1 MNLIVTGLAFVVAA
15 LITGYVCHPGTK
27 FYRLDHPNA
36 RSLHAN
42 PTPRGGGLGIVA
54 GILVSATVFVTL
66 EESSSMG
73 LGWFAAAALLV
84 AAISLIDDWLS
95 IHFGVRI
102 VVHFTAAG
110 VLIWD
115 GFWLQSITVPGE
127 TWPLSDFLAI
137 VLSLLFIVWMTNL
150 YNFMDGMDGFA
161 GGMTVI
167 GFGTFAAF
175 GWLTGAELFSALS
188 LLVAAAAGGFLLF
201 NFPPARIFMGDV
213 GSSFLGFLAAAFMLW
228 ADRDGIFP
236 LWTGVLLFSPFIV
249 DASVTLIMRI
259 IRRERFWEA
268 HKTHYYQRL
277 VQLGWGHRRTVL
289 WEYLL
294 MILCALSAVLA
305 QRLSPPSQWFIIVV
319 WVIAYLLI
327 MSVVHY
333 LEARRSAVMTR

>member
-1 MNLIVTGLAFVVAA
+1 MNLIATGLAFVVAA
-15 LITGYVCHPGTK
+15 LINGYLCHPGTK
-27 FYRLDHPNA
+27 FYRLDHPNP
-36 RSLHAN
+36 RSLHEH
-42 PTPRGGGLGIVA
+42 PTPRGGGLGIII
-54 GILVSATVFVTL
+54 GILVSGALFVAL
-66 EESSSMG
+66 GEGSDMG
-73 LGWFAAAALLV
+73 LGWLVAAALLV
-84 AAISLIDDWLS
+84 AAISLVDDWLS
-95 IHFGVRI
+95 IHFGVRV

-110 VLIWD
+110 LLVWD
-115 GFWLQSITVPGE
+115 GFWLQSIVLPGE
-127 TWPLSDFLAI
+127 MWALSDFLAI
-137 VLSLLFIVWMTNL
+137 GLSLLFIVWMTNL

-161 GGMTVI
+161 GGMAVI
-167 GFGTFAAF
+167 GFGTFGLL
-175 GWLTGAELFSALS
+175 GWLASAELFAALS
-188 LLVAAAAGGFLLF
+188 LLVAAAAAGFLLF

-228 ADRDGIFP
+228 ADRDGVFP
-236 LWTGVLLFSPFIV
+236 LWIGMLVFSPFIV
-249 DASVTLIMRI
+249 DASVTLVVRI
-259 IRRERFWEA
+259 VRRERFWEA

-333 LEARRSAVMTR
+333 LETRRSAVMTR

>member
-15 LITGYVCHPGTK
+15 LITGYLCHPGTK

-36 RSLHAN
+36 RSLHVN
-42 PTPRGGGLGIVA
+42 PTPRGGGLGIVV
-54 GILVSATVFVTL
+54 GILVSSATLVTL
-66 EESSSMG
+66 GEGSNIE
-73 LGWFAAAALLV
+73 LGWLAAAALLV
-84 AAISLIDDWLS
+84 AVISLIDDWLS

-110 VLIWD
+110 VLVWD
-115 GFWLQSITVPGE
+115 GFWLQSITLPGE
-127 TWPLSDFLAI
+127 TWALADLVAI
-137 VLSLLFIVWMTNL
+137 GLSLLFVVWMVNL

-161 GGMTVI
+161 GGMTVM
-167 GFGTFAAF
+167 GFSTFATL
-175 GWLTGAELFSALS
+175 GWLAGAELFSALS
-188 LLVAAAAGGFLLF
+188 LLVAATAAGFLLF

-213 GSSFLGFLAAAFMLW
+213 GSSCLGFFAAAFILW

-236 LWTGVLLFSPFIV
+236 LWIGVLVFSPFIV
-249 DASVTLIMRI
+249 DASVTLIMRMA
-259 IRRERFWEA
+259 RRERFWEA

-294 MILCALSAVLA
+294 MILCALSAVFA
-305 QRLSPPSQWFIIVV
+305 QRLSPPGQWVIIAV
-319 WVIAYLLI
+319 WVTAYLLI
-327 MSVVHY
+327 MLAVRY

>member
-1 MNLIVTGLAFVVAA
+1 MELIVIGLAFVVAA
-15 LITGYVCHPGTK
+15 LITGYLCHPGTK

-36 RSLHAN
+36 RSLHVN
-42 PTPRGGGLGIVA
+42 PTPRGGGLGIIV
-54 GILVSATVFVTL
+54 GILVSATVLVTFG
-66 EESSSMG
+66 EGSNMG
-73 LGWFAAAALLV
+73 LGWLAAAALLV
-84 AAISLIDDWLS
+84 AIISLIDDWLS

-110 VLIWD
+110 VLVWD
-115 GFWLQSITVPGE
+115 GFWLQSITLPGE
-127 TWPLSDFLAI
+127 TWALSDLVAI
-137 VLSLLFIVWMTNL
+137 GLSLLFIVWMTNL

-167 GFGTFAAF
+167 GFGTFGVL
-175 GWLTGAELFSALS
+175 GWLAGAESFGVLC
-188 LLVAAAAGGFLLF
+188 LLVAAAAGGFLRF

-236 LWTGVLLFSPFIV
+236 LWIGVLVFSPFIV
-249 DASVTLIMRI
+249 DASATLIMRMVK
-259 IRRERFWEA
+259 RERFWEA

-289 WEYLL
+289 WEYGL

-305 QRLSPPSQWFIIVV
+305 QRLSPPGQWVIIVL

-327 MSVVHY
+327 MLAVHH
-333 LEARRSAVMTR
+333 LEARRSAVVTR